1 MTLAHTLVTHDGAQ
15 PSRWMLLLHGLLGR
29 GSNLLGLA
37 RRLAAD
43 DPDTGVVLP
52 DLRMHGDSQH
62 CAPPHTLAR
71 AAGDVRELVAA
82 LPVTVPALAGHSF
95 GGKVALRLLDDPW
108 PALESVFVLDASP
121 SSRRDRPANDTT
133 LRVIAALG
141 AAPPRFESRQR
152 FMEALERAGIDL
164 GLRQW
169 LAKNL
174 VRDGAQ
180 YRFAIDLDAIAE
192 LLADYDRNDLWPIA
206 SAPPPSIRLAF
217 AIGGRSASLSAA
229 EQSRLRALAR
239 RGVIALHE
247 LPKAGHWVH
256 VDDPDGV
263 LRVLQTAF
271 D

>member
-1 MTLAHTLVTHDGAQ
+1 MALAHTLVTHDGAR

-37 RRLAAD
+37 RRLTSD
-43 DPDTGVVLP
+43 DPDLGVVLP
-52 DLRMHGDSQH
+52 DLRMHGDSQR

-71 AAGDVRELVAA
+71 AADDVRELVAA
-82 LPVTVPALAGHSF
+82 LPITISALAGHSF

-108 PALESVFVLDASP
+108 AALGSTCVLDASP
-121 SSRRDRPANDTT
+121 SSRRERPANDTT
-133 LRVIAALG
+133 LRVLAALSS
-141 AAPPRFESRQR
+141 APPRFENRSR
-152 FMEALERAGIDL
+152 FMEALERAGIDV

-174 VRDGAQ
+174 VRDGEQ
-180 YRFAIDLDAIAE
+180 YRCALDLDAIGA
-192 LLADYDRNDLWPIA
+192 LLADYDRNDLWPIVE
-206 SAPPPSIRLAF
+206 APPPTVRLVF

-229 EQSRLRALAR
+229 EQDRLRELAG
-239 RGVIALHE
+239 RGVIALYE

-263 LRVLQTAF
+263 LRVLQQAF